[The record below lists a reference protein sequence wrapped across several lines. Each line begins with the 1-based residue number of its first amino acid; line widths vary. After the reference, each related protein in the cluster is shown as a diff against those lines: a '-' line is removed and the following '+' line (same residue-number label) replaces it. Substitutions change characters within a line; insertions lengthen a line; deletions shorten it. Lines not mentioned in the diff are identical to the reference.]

1 MSQYTL
7 KFSCLLIVIF
17 LGLDLNAR
25 VVLPALFAD
34 HMVLQRDKPIVVWG
48 EAIYETEVTVTF
60 NDLTEICLVENGR
73 WKTTFPAM
81 PAGGPHKLTIK
92 GSNTIFIE
100 DILMGDVFVCGGQS
114 NMEWPLRN
122 INNAEAELKNTNFP
136 NIRMFTVE
144 QEITDRKTLSL
155 EGAGWAIANER
166 TTADFSAIGFLTARL
181 LHQEY
186 EVPIG
191 LIDNAWGGTNIMG
204 WMPEEAFANQQ
215 SFEKMIQT
223 FKDTHNGESSFRQ
236 AKLDYAEQLELSDVG
251 LFQGWSEPEFDKSD
265 WKKINAP
272 GLWETQGFPD
282 KDGFFWLSKK
292 IELKTVPEDKPC
304 KLGLAKIDD
313 DDLSFVNGI
322 LVGSTQGYSETR
334 LYDFFSDHLT
344 EGINEITVRVK
355 DTGGGGGFHGL
366 ASDMFLVCE
375 SMDTMT
381 LAGNWSI
388 AEGSVNLPTLSKT
401 YDANAFPT
409 NRYNGMV
416 HPLTPYPIAAYLYYQ
431 GESDTWQ
438 AKTYETLF
446 QNMIRSYRTAWN
458 DNQLPFVFVQLAN
471 FMAQDENPVESDW
484 ANLRQAQTAA
494 LKLPNTAMVSAIDIG
509 EADDIHPRN
518 KQTVALRMAASL
530 KRLVYNESLIFD
542 GPPLEKV
549 FTNSFGT
556 LLTFRT
562 SEKGLTVK
570 GNDKKIN
577 GFVIET
583 LEGKLIKIPGIL
595 QSKSAILLEYT
606 KPFKSIRYLWA
617 NNPGEVQVYNEEGFP
632 VNPFKYVS
640 N

>member
-1 MSQYTL
+1 
-7 KFSCLLIVIF
+7 
-17 LGLDLNAR
+17 
-25 VVLPALFAD
+25 
-34 HMVLQRDKPIVVWG
+34 
-48 EAIYETEVTVTF
+48 
-60 NDLTEICLVENGR
+60 
-73 WKTTFPAM
+73 
-81 PAGGPHKLTIK
+81 
-92 GSNTIFIE
+92 
-100 DILMGDVFVCGGQS
+100 
-114 NMEWPLRN
+114 
-122 INNAEAELKNTNFP
+122 
-136 NIRMFTVE
+136 
-144 QEITDRKTLSL
+144 
-155 EGAGWAIANER
+155 
-166 TTADFSAIGFLTARL
+166 
-181 LHQEY
+181 
-186 EVPIG
+186 
-191 LIDNAWGGTNIMG
+191 
-204 WMPEEAFANQQ
+204 
-215 SFEKMIQT
+215 
-223 FKDTHNGESSFRQ
+223 
-236 AKLDYAEQLELSDVG
+236 
-251 LFQGWSEPEFDKSD
+251 
-265 WKKINAP
+265 
-272 GLWETQGFPD
+272 
-282 KDGFFWLSKK
+282 
-292 IELKTVPEDKPC
+292 
-304 KLGLAKIDD
+304 
-313 DDLSFVNGI
+313 
-322 LVGSTQGYSETR
+322 
-334 LYDFFSDHLT
+334 
-344 EGINEITVRVK
+344 
-355 DTGGGGGFHGL
+355 
-366 ASDMFLVCE
+366 
-375 SMDTMT
+375 MT

-471 FMAQDENPVESDW
+471 FMAQDETPVESDW

-494 LKLPNTAMVSAIDIG
+494 LKLPYTAMVSAIDIG
-509 EADDIHPRN
+509 EADDIHPRD
-518 KQTVALRMAASL
+518 KQTVAKRMAASL

-562 SEKGLTVK
+562 SEKGLSVK

-583 LEGKLIKIPGIL
+583 MEGKLIKVPGIL